1 MKKIILIFFLL
12 SGCSYNQTEVKDNFA
27 NVNFS
32 NDLSFEEFK
41 IKLENYAKNS
51 PYPNIDN

>member
-1 MKKIILIFFLL
+1 MKRIILIFLL
-12 SGCSYNQTEVKDNFA
+12 ISSCALNQKENIKKVSNS
-27 NVNFS
+27 NFS

-41 IKLENYAKNS
+41 IKLDDYASSS

>member
-1 MKKIILIFFLL
+1 MKRIILIFLL
-12 SGCSYNQTEVKDNFA
+12 ISGCSSNQTDNINKFS
-27 NVNFS
+27 NLNFS

-41 IKLENYAKNS
+41 IRLENYASSS